1 MRLFTIRIGHPY
13 IHESGEEEKA
23 RKEARKLMEQEL
35 VESIKGISKDATQVD
50 TWNGNAYIVSESAMV
65 DIIQQIGT
73 NADDSPSGMYIKSI
87 KLLMEVGDPMEAI
100 RAATDKMEA
109 AAARFIDQASVYDF
123 NGKEEISGGGWNEKT
138 QSPVSGHHLIN
149 INELTL
155 CENFCTDA
163 LQEMLSDCWRI
174 VAVCPQEARRP
185 DYVLGRHNPKFNGT
199 SAGRG

>member
-1 MRLFTIRIGHPY
+1 MRLFTIRIGKPY

-23 RKEARKLMEQEL
+23 RKAALALKEQEL
-35 VESIKGISKDATQVD
+35 VASIKGVSKDATQVD
-50 TWNGNAYIVSESAMV
+50 SWNGNAYIAAEYAMV
-65 DIIQQIGT
+65 DIIQQLGVT
-73 NADDSPSGMYIKSI
+73 PEDSPHGIYVKSV

-123 NGKEEISGGGWNEKT
+123 NGKEEISGGGWNEHT
-138 QSPVSGHHLIN
+138 QSPVSGHHLAHV
-149 INELTL
+149 NELTL

-163 LQEMLSDCWRI
+163 LQSLLSEGWRI
-174 VAVCPQEARRP
+174 MAVCPQEARRP
-185 DYVLGRHNPKFNGT
+185 DYVLGRFNPKFNGT